1 MESLGAIMPY
11 IQIILSVLLI
21 IGVLI
26 QQSDASLGAI
36 FGGGNDSGGIK
47 RTRRGFE
54 KFLFVGTLVVAIL
67 WAVTAFLN
75 IVI

>member
-36 FGGGNDSGGIK
+36 FGGGNDAGGIK

-54 KFLFVGTLVVAIL
+54 KFLFVGTIVVAIL
-67 WAVTAFLN
+67 WAITAFLN